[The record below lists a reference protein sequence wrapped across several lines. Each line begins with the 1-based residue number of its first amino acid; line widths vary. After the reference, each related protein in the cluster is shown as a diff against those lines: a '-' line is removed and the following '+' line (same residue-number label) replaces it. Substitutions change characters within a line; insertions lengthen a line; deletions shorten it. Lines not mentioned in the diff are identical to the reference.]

1 MITMTR
7 PKGALSEPV
16 IQVLAVGA
24 ANVELI
30 LPHMNTYPR
39 FNREVVVPEMALRA
53 AGSAANFAL
62 CSASLGIRTG
72 FAGRLAVDR
81 FSEVVLQTFREMG
94 VDTKCLG
101 FAEKQSTGI
110 TVTLIREDSKRA
122 FITYKGTN
130 AQITLD
136 DLLPCI
142 ESGPPP
148 RWLHLAG
155 YHLLDKVKGKPT
167 QKLLAKAQGWGATT
181 SLDTGWDP
189 AGWSS
194 ETIQDLQDT
203 LKFVDVFFPNITEV
217 HALSGERSLRKGA
230 RRLIEM
236 GATAVI
242 VKREAKG
249 CLVVTPKDQQQIPAF
264 EVEMIDTNAAGDAFD
279 AGFVASMLSG
289 ATLARAAVFA
299 NAVAALH
306 ASRKSHQ
313 TRFPSLQET
322 TAFLMRQRPLDA

>member
-1 MITMTR
+1 MTR
-7 PKGALSEPV
+7 PKGAFNGPV
-16 IQVLAVGA
+16 MQVLAVGD
-24 ANVELI
+24 ANVEFVI
-30 LPHMNTYPR
+30 PRMNTIPR
-39 FNREVVVPEMALRA
+39 FNREVVVPEMTLRA
-53 AGSAANFAL
+53 AGSATNFAL

-72 FAGRLAVDR
+72 FVGRLAVDR
-81 FSEVVLQTFREMG
+81 FSEVVIQAFREVG

-101 FAEKQSTGI
+101 LAENQSTGI
-110 TVTLIREDSKRA
+110 TIALIREDSKRA
-122 FITYKGTN
+122 FITYQGTN
-130 AQITLD
+130 AQVTLD
-136 DLLPCI
+136 DLLPCV

-148 RWLHLAG
+148 RWLHFAG
-155 YHLLDKVKGKPT
+155 YHLLDKVRGKPA
-167 QKLLAKAQGWGATT
+167 QKLLEMAQGWGATT
-181 SLDTGWDP
+181 SLNTGWDP

-217 HALSGERSLRKGA
+217 RALSGERSLRKGVSQ
-230 RRLIEM
+230 LIEL

-242 VKREAKG
+242 VKRKSKG
-249 CLVVTPKDQQQIPAF
+249 CLVVTPKDQRQIPAF
-264 EVEMIDTNAAGDAFD
+264 DVEVTDTTAAGDAFD

-306 ASRKSHQ
+306 ASWKPHQ